1 MLVPTDP
8 RSDHTTM
15 LLPEDDGC
23 TFLMSKRCRDGL
35 VLLKAIPVRLVM
47 PAASQPLPSARAYD
61 DLARPHQRRRK
72 AAGVDRD
79 PAARPPRS
87 DAEAAADA
95 RDRADDMHMRNG
107 VEMERL

>member
-1 MLVPTDP
+1 
-8 RSDHTTM
+8 M

-47 PAASQPLPSARAYD
+47 PVATHPLPSARAYD
-61 DLARPHQRRRK
+61 DQARPHQRRRRT
-72 AAGVDRD
+72 AGVDRD

-87 DAEAAADA
+87 EEEEAADGGAEEGCD
-95 RDRADDMHMRNG
+95 RDRAADDDMHMRNG
-107 VEMERL
+107 VEIERL